1 MNANQEESNQDKF
14 VWWHG
19 FVEDVDDPLKL
30 GRCRVRIFGFHT
42 EDKTL
47 IPTDSL
53 PWATPM
59 MPYTSASA
67 SGIGTSPTGILPGSW
82 VIGFFRDGIQCQQ
95 PMILGSYNGVN
106 TLAGIT
112 KKNPSIGFNDPNNKL
127 PKNQYINESDVNKL
141 ARNEDIGST
150 IVARKNQDRDTCN
163 PTALGGNWS
172 EPPTPYN
179 ARYPKNHVI
188 ESESGHVFEVDDTP
202 GSERLHKYHR
212 SGTFEEIHPDGSKV
226 EKIIGD
232 DYMIVRKNNH
242 VSVYG
247 NSTVNVGNNIKIAA
261 GKGIDVQIGG
271 DARVF
276 VAKNLTAKVGGNS
289 RIETGGNMTMQT
301 GGNFTHY
308 VKGKYTVI
316 SGGIMNLLAP
326 KVSLNPG
333 VGFSLGSVGFSLGLN
348 TNKSCPAKSEK
359 FTYKRRVKLEL
370 EDGRVLEVDADKK
383 LLTTNRGLVRAEDIN
398 ENDDVIPPLIQST

>member
-1 MNANQEESNQDKF
+1 MIQEDRQSNF

-19 FVEDVDDPLKL
+19 FVEDVNDPLKL

-42 EDKTL
+42 ENKSL
-47 IPTDSL
+47 IPTESL

-59 MPYTSASA
+59 MPYNSASA
-67 SGIGTSPTGILPGSW
+67 SGIGSSPTGILPGSW
-82 VIGFFRDGIQCQQ
+82 VIGFFRDGDQCQQ
-95 PMILGSYNGVN
+95 PMILGTYNGINVLGGV
-106 TLAGIT
+106 TT
-112 KKNPSIGFNDPNNKL
+112 KNPSVGFNDPNKML
-127 PKNQYINESDVNKL
+127 PKTSYINEPDTNKL
-141 ARNEDIGST
+141 ARNEDITNT
-150 IVARKNQDRDTCN
+150 IVSKKLNDLDTCN

-172 EPPTPYN
+172 EPDTPYN
-179 ARYPKNHVI
+179 AVYPKNHVM

-202 GSERLHKYHR
+202 GAERLHKYHR
-212 SGTFEEIHPDGSKV
+212 SGTFEEIHPDGSRV

-247 NSTVNVGNNIKIAA
+247 NSTINVGNDIKIAS

-276 VAKNLTAKVGGNS
+276 VSKNLTAKVGGS
-289 RIETGGNMTMQT
+289 ARIETKGNMSLQT
-301 GGNFTHY
+301 GGNFTHF
-308 VKGKYTVI
+308 VRGKYTVI
-316 SGGIMNLLAP
+316 SGGLMSLLGP

-348 TNKSCPAKSEK
+348 TNKSCPAKKQK
-359 FTYKRRVKLEL
+359 FVNTRKVRLEL
-370 EDGRVLEVDADKK
+370 ADGRVIEVEATKK
-383 LLTTNRGLVRAEDIN
+383 ILTSNRGTVTAIEIN
-398 ENDDVIPPLIQST
+398 ENDDVLI